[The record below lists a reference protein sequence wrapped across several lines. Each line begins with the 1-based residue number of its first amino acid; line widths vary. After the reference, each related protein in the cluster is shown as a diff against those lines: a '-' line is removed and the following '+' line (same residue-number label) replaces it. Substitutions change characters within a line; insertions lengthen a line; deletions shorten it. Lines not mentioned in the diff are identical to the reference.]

1 MVETCLTRVRTIE
14 GALDAEQARGG
25 VMPETRVYVV
35 GVMMS
40 DIVTTSE
47 GVKRSERRSK
57 MNEQVRR
64 TRV

>member
-1 MVETCLTRVRTIE
+1 
-14 GALDAEQARGG
+14 
-25 VMPETRVYVV
+25 MPETRVYVV